1 MPSLKVEIV
10 MCNVKKIDTKAYG
23 IEKPDCTCTVGIEGT
38 EQSFTTRTERGLDP
52 QWEQTATFEVA
63 NPSKDRLWGKFFMN
77 NNTLQIGD
85 QQFFNLDK
93 VRSRG
98 ERQLVSRRRGSRVGE
113 QRARSAVRSRVAIVP
128 RAAAR
133 HAREAQGFCAAR
145 GASACCGDSRSSAG
159 RASASVL
166 TRPRPNSCS
175 AAPRVP
181 RTATPQLVTGKPTF
195 KGIIVPGGKVDL
207 MVTAVDFGTEDKETT
222 LDDMNFMN
230 LSDGEEGGMM
240 MSDSDEEEE
249 EEAAPEEAA
258 APAAATDDASTVKL
272 PEGAEDLS
280 GDKPY
285 KLQVEL
291 AMCNVKKIDTKA
303 YGIEKPDCTATVTI
317 GDQSFTT
324 RTERGLDP
332 QWDQTV
338 ILGVTDPSKDRL
350 SGKFFMNQGT
360 KQIGDEQFFNLDK
373 LVNGKSTF
381 KGIIVPGGKVD
392 MFVTALGWGAEEKE
406 ENLEDMGFM
415 NTLDGDDEGGMMM
428 SDSEEDED

>member
-93 VRSRG
+93 
-98 ERQLVSRRRGSRVGE
+98 
-113 QRARSAVRSRVAIVP
+113 
-128 RAAAR
+128 
-133 HAREAQGFCAAR
+133 
-145 GASACCGDSRSSAG
+145 
-159 RASASVL
+159 
-166 TRPRPNSCS
+166 
-175 AAPRVP
+175 
-181 RTATPQLVTGKPTF
+181 LVTGKPTF

-240 MSDSDEEEE
+240 MSDSDDDEE

>member
-98 ERQLVSRRRGSRVGE
+98 ERQLASRRGSRVGE
-113 QRARSAVRSRVAIVP
+113 QRARRRCARIAIVP
-128 RAAAR
+128 GLPRGTRVKRRASVQRAAPVR
-133 HAREAQGFCAAR
+133 
-145 GASACCGDSRSSAG
+145 CGDSRSSAR

-166 TRPRPNSCS
+166 TRPVRTRALPP
-175 AAPRVP
+175 ARP

-207 MVTAVDFGTEDKETT
+207 MVTAVDFGTEDKET

-230 LSDGEEGGMM
+230 LSDGEEGGMT

-258 APAAATDDASTVKL
+258 APAAATDDA
-272 PEGAEDLS
+272 P
-280 GDKPY
+280 P
-285 KLQVEL
+285 
-291 AMCNVKKIDTKA
+291 
-303 YGIEKPDCTATVTI
+303 
-317 GDQSFTT
+317 
-324 RTERGLDP
+324 
-332 QWDQTV
+332 
-338 ILGVTDPSKDRL
+338 
-350 SGKFFMNQGT
+350 
-360 KQIGDEQFFNLDK
+360 
-373 LVNGKSTF
+373 
-381 KGIIVPGGKVD
+381 
-392 MFVTALGWGAEEKE
+392 
-406 ENLEDMGFM
+406 
-415 NTLDGDDEGGMMM
+415 
-428 SDSEEDED
+428 